1 MTTAVAPPTDPAAPR
16 PSGADDRS
24 RMLPLRRL
32 VRSELLRILSPRP
45 VRWALYALPLL
56 VVAYAVA
63 AYLGHNT
70 DVAAAWRKAEEA
82 HRQYTAEAARRPGA
96 AEKLSPTFFFDDPR
110 YQLTKASFVDL
121 RTVLSGVSVAA
132 LLLGVFSG
140 GADWSSRVILN
151 LVAAEPRRPRLF
163 LTRGL
168 LVAGVAAAIALAAAV
183 LLVPLLLVTAHFRG
197 TTADADAHFWS
208 VLAAVVLRGALLV
221 GLVALLGYALAML
234 TRGVTTAFSVAL
246 AYLVLADRLT
256 QDYAPSL
263 TEYHL
268 SGITFAVLNERLL
281 MLTDRTDCV
290 GEIAC
295 ATMRDGTTATLAFL
309 ALAAYLLPVAAA
321 ALWRFTRTDIG

>member
-1 MTTAVAPPTDPAAPR
+1 MTTAVAPLTDPAAPR

-82 HRQYTAEAARRPGA
+82 YRQYTAEAARRPGA
-96 AEKLSPTFFFDDPR
+96 VEELSPTFFFDDPR

-151 LVAAEPRRPRLF
+151 LVAAEPRRSRLF

-197 TTADADAHFWS
+197 TTADADAHF

-234 TRGVTTAFSVAL
+234 TRGVTTAFGVAL
-246 AYLVLADRLT
+246 AYLVLADRLI

-309 ALAAYLLPVAAA
+309 ALATYLLPVAAA
-321 ALWRFTRTDIG
+321 ALWRAIRTDVG